1 MDTNSTSAGSGSH
14 GQGRS
19 SRCVTEVITAT
30 HHFEVPDFS
39 LLDGIGIGKSVSS
52 STFRVGGCDWNF
64 RLYPDG
70 FKPTTEGETAAS
82 VSVLLCLRKGAA
94 VVNAEFD
101 FILLDKHG
109 KASEL
114 AASGSPLKHTF
125 ESVGESWGMGTFV
138 EKSAELQTFLRL
150 NDDTLRIMC
159 VLTVTK
165 ESPSRA
171 VTPTIAVPPAN
182 LQQDLAYMLKDGR
195 CKDVTFS
202 VDGQLFDA
210 HRCVLAARSPVFE
223 VELFGQ
229 PKKKPEHYCIQI
241 DDMEPA
247 VFEAL
252 LHFIYTD
259 TLPAGS
265 DDATGDDNNL
275 MRMQHLLVAA
285 IRYGLERLQLMC
297 EAKLCDA
304 IDVLTV
310 GMILGLAEQHHCVRL
325 KDACLRYIASGD
337 VLSSVMV
344 KHLSLVDRDDTHQLW
359 PAQQEDPSSFILSE
373 TFQAVGQHCGLHRFF
388 PKPRLRQ
395 LLSRT
400 GGWFIVRCLV
410 TVVKESQSEND
421 AVKAIV
427 VRARR
432 KVPVFNF
439 RADLFGPM
447 KKKPAQGIQV
457 DDVDPAI
464 FEALLHFIYTDSLP
478 KKCNIND
485 SVIAQQLLVAAD
497 QYGLERLR
505 TVCEDKL
512 SRSMDVKTV
521 VSTLV
526 LADKAPLRAAQGC
539 VPRVYGLLA
548 GCARCCHENP
558 RIQRSCPRRRDVYE
572 ADFR

>member
-1 MDTNSTSAGSGSH
+1 MRHVAVPNGPPRLRPSISARMQQPANPLATRNLNPAGDKRHQRCGGALSAATHHLSWVALHLRFAPLQFPSDLFSFTMDTNSTSAGSGSH

-344 KHLSLVDRDDTHQLW
+344 TDEFKHLT
-359 PAQQEDPSSFILSE
+359 A
-373 TFQAVGQHCGLHRFF
+373 
-388 PKPRLRQ
+388 
-395 LLSRT
+395 
-400 GGWFIVRCLV
+400 
-410 TVVKESQSEND
+410 
-421 AVKAIV
+421 
-427 VRARR
+427 
-432 KVPVFNF
+432 
-439 RADLFGPM
+439 
-447 KKKPAQGIQV
+447 
-457 DDVDPAI
+457 
-464 FEALLHFIYTDSLP
+464 
-478 KKCNIND
+478 
-485 SVIAQQLLVAAD
+485 
-497 QYGLERLR
+497 
-505 TVCEDKL
+505 
-512 SRSMDVKTV
+512 
-521 VSTLV
+521 
-526 LADKAPLRAAQGC
+526 
-539 VPRVYGLLA
+539 
-548 GCARCCHENP
+548 
-558 RIQRSCPRRRDVYE
+558 SCPSIVTDILDKV
-572 ADFR
+572 AVVGNNTM